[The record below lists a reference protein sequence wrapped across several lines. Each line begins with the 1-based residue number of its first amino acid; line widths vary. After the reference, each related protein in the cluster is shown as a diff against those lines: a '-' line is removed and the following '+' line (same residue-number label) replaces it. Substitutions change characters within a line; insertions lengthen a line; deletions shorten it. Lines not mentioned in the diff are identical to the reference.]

1 MSLTRHENVTDAI
14 LRTKTSRKR
23 HGFLRKNTTYFM
35 AKQST
40 SKGFSFKL
48 YQKRID
54 GSYAVSLVLRFN
66 KQRTIVSL
74 PFYAKP
80 EQWNEKRGRYID
92 DDEAKDYI
100 RENNLQSKARKDYIE
115 TLHPERFAN
124 NIYIDNKAAEIRDII
139 SDFERRKV
147 PFTNEMIREKLF
159 LSITSSSISDYLKVH
174 IGRLKDSDEY
184 NTAKTFED
192 LFDCLKRFDSYFHK
206 RLFADIN
213 YKYVLDFYNEQKKL
227 GRKDNGIR
235 VNLSALRSL
244 LNKAIKEGVGSPETY
259 PFSYQYGTYTGKEIF
274 NITALTKEKTRK
286 RFIPEEYLK
295 KFYDFEFS
303 SIPHIRSKALFF
315 FSFFCG
321 GINYIDMPKIKKT
334 DIKHGFSKDGKPIRY
349 FVYQRSKTG
358 EFIEIQIN
366 TDIQKQIDILNN
378 VNLGIP
384 ANDYLL
390 PVVLLE
396 DLEGSRLTK
405 YIVDKRKK
413 YNKYLKQM
421 AEVMEF
427 PEGINDMTSYF
438 ARHSFAMTLYS
449 KTKSIDLVSASLHH
463 DSVETT
469 KIYLQSFGKDEI
481 AKVSCG
487 LLD

>member
-1 MSLTRHENVTDAI
+1 
-14 LRTKTSRKR
+14 
-23 HGFLRKNTTYFM
+23 M

-40 SKGFSFKL
+40 NKGFSFKL
-48 YQKRID
+48 YQKRTD

-66 KQRTIVSL
+66 KQRTIISL

-80 EQWNEKRGRYID
+80 EQWDEKLGRYIND
-92 DDEAKDYI
+92 DFAKDYI
-100 RENNLQSKARKDYIE
+100 KENNLQGKARKEYIDS
-115 TLHPERFAN
+115 LHPERFAN
-124 NIYIDNKAAEIRDII
+124 NVYLDNKTTEIRDII

-159 LSITSSSISDYLKVH
+159 VSITSSSIFDYLKAH
-174 IGRLKDSDEY
+174 INKLNKSDEY
-184 NTAKTFED
+184 NTAQTFEN
-192 LFDCLKRFDSYFHK
+192 LLECLKRFDSYFQK
-206 RLFADIN
+206 RLFADIT

-235 VNLSALRSL
+235 ANLSALRSL

-295 KFYDFEFS
+295 KFYDFGFS

-321 GINYIDMPKIKKT
+321 GINYIDMAKVKKS

-349 FVYQRSKTG
+349 FTYQRSKTG

-366 TDIQKQIDILNN
+366 DDIQRQIDILND
-378 VNLGIP
+378 VTLGIP

-421 AEVMEF
+421 AEAMEF